1 MQTLDELS
9 DFAHQQTSDSKK
21 NVNLPKEAFLYQRQG
36 PWPQPSPRN
45 PKGEA
50 PAVLRLPRK
59 EKEEWKKKIGRRY
72 VKNMWTYWPKA
83 LHYAYKHKG
92 LHKISDEDF
101 NHYLGEGVFSKFL
114 IKGLSDQ
121 KRAIFNDFLPVDHN
135 EREYYIIDF
144 SLMSF
149 TKPFEGIYATGT
161 IVVFEK
167 VNNALEAKLIYVDQF
182 EGDKKI
188 VQPTDADLW
197 SIAKVYAMQ
206 GAAYKLILSEHALLH
221 FPFDCINAISKSSLP
236 INTILLQLLLP
247 HFEHTLVLNKVV
259 LNSTASPVEN
269 DQKFPYSGF
278 LGDGDGQRSLV
289 ACAYSGIEG
298 NDSYNGYHYSKE
310 IEKFDSPYYTFLLEY
325 YNVIKKF
332 VTEVV
337 NVISDE
343 ELLIIK
349 EWAGHINQWLPTFTS
364 SDEILLKDNLI
375 QEITMIIWDVSVAH
389 SADHHSFAQVPSYLV
404 PLRVR
409 VNPKEVHN
417 NEIDWENGMT
427 IKDMFRYRMER
438 EMFFKPT
445 NVSTLYNTKYN
456 FEKTNYSEST
466 KKYLKDL
473 NDIFIRELSEV
484 ETRLKHKNVPVFI
497 PLKEIARSIQY

>member
-1 MQTLDELS
+1 MQTLNQQPTS
-9 DFAHQQTSDSKK
+9 TTQQTAYYESD
-21 NVNLPKEAFLYQRQG
+21 NLPKEAFLYQRQG

-59 EKEEWKKKIGRRY
+59 EKEAWKKKIGRRY
-72 VKNMWTYWPKA
+72 FKNMWTYWPKA
-83 LHYAYKHKG
+83 LSYAYKHRG
-92 LHKISDEDF
+92 LHKIKDEEF
-101 NHYLGEGVFSKFL
+101 NHYLGSGVFSKFL

-121 KRAIFNDFLPVDHN
+121 KKEIFKEFLPDDFDSK
-135 EREYYIIDF
+135 EYYVIDF
-144 SLMSF
+144 SLMSY

-167 VNNALEAKLIYVDQF
+167 VNGELIAKLIYVDQYK
-182 EGDKKI
+182 DKKI
-188 VQPTDADLW
+188 VRPIDGELW
-197 SIAKVYAMQ
+197 ELAKVYAMQ

-221 FPFDCINAISKSSLP
+221 FPFDCINAISKSTLP
-236 INTILLQLLLP
+236 INTIVLQLLLP

-310 IEKFDSPYYTFLLEY
+310 IEKFDSPYYSFLLEY

-337 NVISDE
+337 NVISEE
-343 ELLIIK
+343 ELNLIK
-349 EWAGHINQWLPTFTS
+349 DWAKHINQWLPTFTP

-375 QEITMIIWDVSVAH
+375 EELTMIIWDVSVAH
-389 SADHHSFAQVPSYLV
+389 SADHYSFAQVPSYLV

-409 VNPKEVHN
+409 VNPEDAEKGN
-417 NEIDWENGMT
+417 IDWENGMN

-445 NVSTLYNTKYN
+445 NVSNLFNTEYN
-456 FEKTNYSEST
+456 FDLVNYSDGT

-473 NDIFIRELSEV
+473 NAIFLRELEEV
-484 ETRLKHKNVPVFI
+484 EERLKQKNIPIFI
-497 PLKEIARSIQY
+497 PLKEMARSIQY